1 MLMFGMSF
9 RQLPFFHLTLFLSPV
24 PGDEG
29 GPGNSRKKRS
39 QIESAREE
47 MLIYRYFAA
56 KAFEKTTGDM
66 SEPMGESR
74 FCLVFTDEEL
84 TGSLVISFKVRS
96 SRRGRYTVDQ
106 MTSVVRQIPHYVS

>member
-1 MLMFGMSF
+1 MLMFGMSLPP
-9 RQLPFFHLTLFLSPV
+9 LPFFHLILFLSPV
-24 PGDEG
+24 LGDEAG
-29 GPGNSRKKRS
+29 LGDRRSKRV
-39 QIESAREE
+39 QGETDNEE
-47 MLIYRYFAA
+47 MLTHRYFAA